1 MQIRGSRKLGEESS
15 EPRGCIH
22 DNAKSGSDVLS
33 VQEVALE

>member
-1 MQIRGSRKLGEESS
+1 MQVRDSRKLGEECS

-22 DNAKSGSDVLS
+22 NNAKGGSDVLS

>member
-1 MQIRGSRKLGEESS
+1 MQVRDSRKLGEEYS

-22 DNAKSGSDVLS
+22 NNAKGGSDVLS